1 MKLIFGSDHAGLE
14 MRGQVAEWAR
24 AAGYDV
30 TETGAQ
36 STESYDYPCAADLVA
51 KAILGH
57 EGDRGILVCGT
68 GIGVSI
74 RANRYRGIRAA
85 ECTSVEMAQLA
96 RLHNDANVLCLGGRI
111 LTKEQGIAI
120 LKTFLETESDNAE
133 RHARRVEMLD
143 DDVSSLDACDV
154 S

>member
-1 MKLIFGSDHAGLE
+1 LKLVFGSDHAGLE
-14 MRGQVAEWAR
+14 MRRDVADWAR
-24 AAGYDV
+24 ANGYDV
-30 TETGAQ
+30 AETGAQ
-36 STESYDYPCAADLVA
+36 SEESFDYPCAADLVA
-51 KAILGH
+51 KAILAH
-57 EGDRGILVCGT
+57 EGDLGILVCGT

-85 ECTSVEMAQLA
+85 ECTSEQMAQLA
-96 RLHNDANVLCLGGRI
+96 RQHNNANVLCLGGRI

-120 LKTFLETESDNAE
+120 LRTFLETPSDNAE